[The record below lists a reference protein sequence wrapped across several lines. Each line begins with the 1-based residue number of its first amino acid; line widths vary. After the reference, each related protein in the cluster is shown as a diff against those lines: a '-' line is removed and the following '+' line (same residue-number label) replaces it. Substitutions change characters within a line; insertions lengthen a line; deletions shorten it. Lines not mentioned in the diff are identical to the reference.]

1 MILGGGNSKHLCLY
15 NVYHKVL
22 VKKFTITENRSLDGV
37 LNKLNSKNIN
47 EFGEEDKE
55 DESDAEWDKDEEEA
69 LPGAKKPSKIQ
80 RKTKLAVRVK
90 DVKFSP
96 DGKSFACATTE
107 GVIIYSI
114 NTSQVF
120 APYDLDIDITLGNL
134 ILELKKRNYLQAIL
148 MSLKLNQIKIMEK
161 TFELVP
167 ASAIPIISSNFPIN
181 YLEKFMSFIA
191 YELQNST
198 NIELALTWC
207 KNLLKYMN
215 GFRDDGYNSNSSLPN
230 HLSFTKAIRRA
241 LAYYEG
247 TLLKISNENL
257 HTLKFLSF
265 EESTDMMAEEVAE
278 T

>member
-47 EFGEEDKE
+47 EFGEEDKD
-55 DESDAEWDKDEEEA
+55 DESDAEWDKDEEDL

-107 GVIIYSI
+107 GVLIYSI

-120 APYDLDIDITLGNL
+120 VPFDLDIDVTLENL
-134 ILELKKRNYLQAIL
+134 MSELKKRNYLQAIL
-148 MSLKLNQIKIMEK
+148 MSLKFNQIKIMEK

-167 ASAIPIISSNFPIN
+167 PSAIPIISSNFPTN
-181 YLEKFMSFIA
+181 YLEKFMSFLA

-207 KNLLKYMN
+207 KNLLKYMDGLRYD
-215 GFRDDGYNSNSSLPN
+215 GFKDQKYG
-230 HLSFTKAIRRA
+230 FIKAIRKA
-241 LAYYEG
+241 LMYYEN

-265 EESTDMMAEEVAE
+265 EESNDMITEEV
-278 T
+278 